1 MNMLN
6 ELDRQGV
13 VIPLKVR
20 ELLSQAPEVTVFN
33 STDEL
38 VDASLGGPKND
49 LFEVKYDIPGKGEY
63 VEAIVHRVSNGVS
76 ANYTEAYMRRRDP
89 DTMVIAD
96 DKPTDHPRFK
106 DQFGYDFEVL
116 RNETFDWMKL
126 QKLATFLYYAGDY
139 PVGIGGIVIVPAN
152 AGFFSLGLAYL
163 QKLIPLDA
171 VPEGFKIESVI
182 YVAPPFRHTHFNGKQ
197 KVIHNRLDGL
207 HELYSYNL
215 YPGPS
220 AKKGLYGML
229 ITKGEEEGWVTAHCS
244 TVQAVSPYDNS
255 TVFMHEG
262 ASGGGKSE
270 MLQQINREPNGQVL
284 IGRNL
289 ITDEQRLINI
299 PLFSSFNPVTDDMAM
314 CHPSYQKGRGKL
326 TVMDAENAWF
336 IRTDGI
342 KSYGDDPVLE
352 KITINPPIPV
362 LFLNIE
368 TKPNGIAL
376 IWNHTEDAP
385 GKPCPNPRVVLPR
398 NVVPNVLNKP
408 ITIDIRSFGVRTP
421 PCTLEDPSYGIVGLF
436 HILPPALAWLWR
448 LVSPRGY
455 ANPSIIGTG
464 KMESEGVGSYWP
476 FATGKFVQQ
485 ANLLLEQIIS
495 TPRVRYTLVPNQHI
509 GVWKVDFKP
518 QLLMREYLTRRG
530 NAKLPSEQYQSARC
544 PLLGYELNFITI
556 EGVKIPSR
564 FLKVY
569 KQPEVG
575 EQGYDQG
582 AELLYDFFRKELK
595 KYLQP
600 ELLPLG
606 RKIIEACLAGVS
618 VEEYNQLLPMEYQYA
633 FFKKNK

>member
-1 MNMLN
+1 MNILN
-6 ELDRQGV
+6 ELDRQCIA
-13 VIPLKVR
+13 IPMQVR
-20 ELLSQAPEVTVFN
+20 DLLSKASDVVVFN

-38 VDASLGGPKND
+38 VEASLGGKGND
-49 LFEVKYDIPGKGEY
+49 SYEVSYDIPGKGAY
-63 VEAIVHRVSNGVS
+63 VEAIVHRVSNGIS
-76 ANYTEAYMRRRDP
+76 ANYTDAYMRRRDP
-89 DTMVIAD
+89 ETMVIAD

-106 DQFGYDFEVL
+106 DQFGYEFEVL
-116 RNETFDWMKL
+116 RVETMDWMKT
-126 QKLATFLYYAGDY
+126 QKLATFLYYAGDF
-139 PVGIGGIVIVPAN
+139 PVGVGGIVIAPAN
-152 AGFFSLGLAYL
+152 AGFFALGLAFL
-163 QKLIPLDA
+163 QKLIPLQEI
-171 VPEGFKIESVI
+171 PEGFKIESVI

-197 KVIHNRLDGL
+197 KVIHHRLDGL

-220 AKKGLYGML
+220 AKKGLYGVL

-270 MLQQINREPNGQVL
+270 MLQHIKREPNGQVM

-289 ITDEQRLINI
+289 VTNEQRLINI
-299 PLFSSFNPVTDDMAM
+299 PLFCSFNPVTDDMAM
-314 CHPSYQKGRGKL
+314 CHPTYQKGRGKL
-326 TVMDAENAWF
+326 TVADAENAWF

-342 KSYGDDPVLE
+342 RSYGDDAMLE
-352 KITINPPIPV
+352 KITINPPSPV

-376 IWNHTEDAP
+376 IWNHIEDAP
-385 GKPCPNPRVVLPR
+385 GKPCPNPRVILPR
-398 NVVPNVLNKP
+398 HIVPNVLTKP
-408 ITIDIRSFGVRTP
+408 VTVDIRSFGVRTP
-421 PCTLEDPSYGIVGLF
+421 PCSLENPTYGIVGLF
-436 HILPPALAWLWR
+436 HVMPPALAWLWR
-448 LVSPRGY
+448 LVSPRGH

-464 KMESEGVGSYWP
+464 NMESEGVGSYWP
-476 FATGKFVQQ
+476 FATGKMVQQ

-530 NAKLPSEQYQSARC
+530 NAKFPVEQYQPARC
-544 PLLGYELNFITI
+544 PLLGYELNFVTI
-556 EGVKIPSR
+556 EGAKIPSR

-569 KQPEVG
+569 KQPEVS
-575 EQGYDQG
+575 EEGYDKG
-582 AELLYDFFRKELK
+582 AEMLYEFFRKELK

-600 ELLPLG
+600 DLLPLG
-606 RKIIEACLAGVS
+606 RKIIEACLAGAS
-618 VEEYNQLLPMEYQYA
+618 VDEYNQLLPMEYQYA
-633 FFKKNK
+633 FFKKSK